1 LSGNKIGEYGLDGLK
16 STLKTNKELTVDLLP
31 P

>member
-1 LSGNKIGEYGLDGLK
+1 LSGNTIGDDGLASLK
-16 STLKTNKELTVDLLP
+16 STLKTYKKLTVDLLP